1 MSTGAKRQSVKSKTS
16 KSMTK
21 KAKKSG
27 TDTGSKRVDN
37 WRKEARALGK
47 EKKYVD
53 ILVRPLVNGA
63 SAVAGHVPAWIVPWN
78 PQFQPLDNAS
88 CPAGILIPNLITQ
101 GDTIVTR
108 KDNAI
113 KLRSLYIKGMFRT
126 PVNSS
131 GAVGA
136 GNREIITNEWSSAA
150 ATDLT
155 ISPGLIR
162 VSVVYDE
169 SPNGIAPSDVSAM
182 FTAMFG
188 LDGTTLKPAYV
199 VPADSTGNLQANST
213 MSNYGSPDAFQNMR
227 GQGRFR
233 LLADE
238 FLPFGGCVLPAGAS
252 VPSQVFDPAT
262 PLLVPYSRYLKL
274 GGIATHFS
282 SSAENMNI
290 TAIVKGGLYLVT
302 SYVAGGH
309 GNANPVFEGV
319 VRLRFDD

>member
-1 MSTGAKRQSVKSKTS
+1 MSSSGTKREYVKSKSS
-16 KSMTK
+16 KGSTK
-21 KAKKSG
+21 KSKKSG
-27 TDTGSKRVDN
+27 SDSGSKRVDN
-37 WRKEARALGK
+37 WRKEARALGH

-53 ILVRPLVNGA
+53 ILIRPLLNA
-63 SAVAGHVPAWIVPWN
+63 SSAALSHVPAWSVPE

-88 CPAGILIPNLITQ
+88 CPAGILITNLITQ

-108 KDNAI
+108 KDNAV

-126 PVNSS
+126 PVN
-131 GAVGA
+131 VGA
-136 GNREIITNEWSSAA
+136 LNAGSREIIQNEWSGDAA
-150 ATDLT
+150 ADMT

-162 VSVVYDE
+162 VSVIYDE
-169 SPNGIAPSDVSAM
+169 SPNGVAPDNASAM

-188 LDGTTLKPAYV
+188 LDGTTVKPAYV
-199 VPADSTGNLQANST
+199 VPSTSSGNLQANST
-213 MSNYGSPDAFQNMR
+213 MSNFATSEAFQNMR

-238 FLPFGGCVLPAGAS
+238 YIPFGGCVLPAGNS
-252 VPSQVFDPAT
+252 VPSAVFDPAT

-274 GGIATHFS
+274 GGIATHYS
-282 SSAENMNI
+282 SSADNMNL

-309 GNANPVFEGV
+309 GNGNPVFEGV